1 MYFSFKFTAKKETMR
16 AILLPWRFVL
26 FLGIERFMLSFT
38 NCIVMSGPDALPCHA
53 MQSIDIG

>member
-1 MYFSFKFTAKKETMR
+1 M
-16 AILLPWRFVL
+16 

-38 NCIVMSGPDALPCHA
+38 NCIVMSGADALPCHAMQSIVMSGPDALPCHA